1 MTINDVLFFDTET
14 TGIPDRA
21 AKWDVDFMEYPHI
34 VQIAWMIGEHAES
47 HIIRPDGWE
56 IPDETVDVHGITTE
70 YAMEYGEPFVF
81 VMDRFVAFASKA
93 GLLCGHNIH
102 FDTGIVK
109 ANILRELGHEYYSAN
124 DVEQAL
130 FKGKRIDTMRSTM
143 KWVDARNSWGK
154 LKFPNLSELY
164 SRCFPGETFPA
175 HDALADT
182 KAVARCLPVI
192 LELGLVELKVK
203 EYPEEKQNNPVSA
216 FAKIADAASDA
227 AKIAADSA
235 KKFGLMPEKAG
246 NGANLP
252 ANGENDKYPV
262 RSEQGRQIENP
273 AKIGEQ
279 IEKMADA
286 VKVTASEIHNAAET
300 IKEFT
305 KVAKDVK
312 DMLDQNNF

>member
-70 YAMEYGEPFVF
+70 YAMEHGEPFVF

-143 KWVDARNSWGK
+143 KWVDARNNWGK

-203 EYPEEKQNNPVSA
+203 EYPEEQPNNPVSA

-227 AKIAADSA
+227 AKIAADAA
-235 KKFGLMPEKAG
+235 KKFGAAPETAKNSPISATKT
-246 NGANLP
+246 
-252 ANGENDKYPV
+252 ENDKLPIQPAKAP
-262 RSEQGRQIENP
+262 EIEN
-273 AKIGEQ
+273 
-279 IEKMADA
+279 
-286 VKVTASEIHNAAET
+286 
-300 IKEFT
+300 FT
-305 KVAKDVK
+305 KISVAAAD
-312 DMLDQNNF
+312 LLEQNDF